1 MWGFPSPQQ
10 PSPALH
16 GCPLI
21 LQAPWFCDSSPI
33 THPFTFQAIATFC
46 DSCIS
51 IVTQQASFGLEDLTQ
66 SNPLWWL
73 SRCQCVTVCC
83 HSVPQGPLAS
93 LQFLDA
99 MKKASVNIHIQIVF
113 MKVSHGLP
121 GISVTTLN
129 GILLQLFTRALNNSC
144 VNI

>member
-99 MKKASVNIHIQIVF
+99 MKKSFCQH
-113 MKVSHGLP
+113 SHTDSFYESKSWSAWDKRHDLEWH
-121 GISVTTLN
+121 
-129 GILLQLFTRALNNSC
+129 FTSTVYTCLK
-144 VNI
+144 